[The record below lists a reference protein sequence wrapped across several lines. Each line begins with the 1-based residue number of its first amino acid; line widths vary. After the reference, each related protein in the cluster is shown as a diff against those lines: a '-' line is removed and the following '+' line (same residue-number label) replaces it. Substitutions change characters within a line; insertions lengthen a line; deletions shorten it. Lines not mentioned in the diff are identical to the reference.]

1 MIADAC
7 SCNKAGAYLH
17 PHCTAQMLRE
27 AADRS
32 CLAMQLSRCWAMLCC
47 ARCLQI
53 RITADEQAKT
63 LTIEDTGVGMTR
75 EELVSNLGTIAR
87 SGSKVRHLSSLFFVS
102 QILRNLVLP
111 CACAALFATHYQS
124 AEP

>member
-1 MIADAC
+1 
-7 SCNKAGAYLH
+7 
-17 PHCTAQMLRE
+17 
-27 AADRS
+27 
-32 CLAMQLSRCWAMLCC
+32 MLCA

-87 SGSKVRHLSSLFFVS
+87 SGSKVRHLLLITSLS
-102 QILRNLVLP
+102 
-111 CACAALFATHYQS
+111 ALNA
-124 AEP
+124 

>member
-1 MIADAC
+1 VCAV
-7 SCNKAGAYLH
+7 H
-17 PHCTAQMLRE
+17 
-27 AADRS
+27 
-32 CLAMQLSRCWAMLCC
+32 

-87 SGSKVRHLSSLFFVS
+87 SGSKVRHLL
-102 QILRNLVLP
+102 LVITL
-111 CACAALFATHYQS
+111 AALMRDDSIDVMHLARST
-124 AEP
+124 